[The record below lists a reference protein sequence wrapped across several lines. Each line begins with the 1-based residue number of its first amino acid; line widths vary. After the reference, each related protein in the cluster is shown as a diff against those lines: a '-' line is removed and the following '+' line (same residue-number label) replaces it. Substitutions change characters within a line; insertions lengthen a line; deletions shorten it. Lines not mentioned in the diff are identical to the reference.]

1 MTILLAAY
9 NEEAVI
15 SRTLNSLR
23 GSTYPVLEF
32 LVVDD
37 GSKDDTAREVR
48 ALSLLDDRVRLIRQ
62 KNTGKA
68 GALNNG
74 LQAASGEIIVTV
86 DADTIVA
93 PDTVSNLVR
102 HFAADVNGFLG
113 AVAGVVRV
121 GNRSANLITRWQSLE
136 YVCQISVERAAQD
149 ALGAISIVPGACA
162 AWRKDAILSAGGYSE
177 DTLAEDC
184 DLSLTLH
191 RLGWRVTQDD
201 SAFAYTEAP
210 ATADDILKQR
220 VRWTF
225 GISKR
230 SSRTRTCCS
239 TVVTGGSGR
248 AVLPWYALSLLLP
261 LLSIP
266 FVYAMALVAFR
277 TQGWGIILL
286 YFLVFT
292 TAHTV
297 VAAVGLRLAGEG
309 WRQLAVVPVYRLI
322 FEPLRTYLL
331 YACALKALQG
341 RKMGWNKLVRT
352 GVMDE
357 RPVAENA
364 VIDLTEEAL
373 RRKDAPRDVAL
384 TLSPA
389 FVALERE
396 QRQAVAG

>member
-225 GISKR
+225 GIMQAIIKNKDMLFDR
-230 SSRTRTCCS
+230 RYGWLGTSRTALVCLVAPPSSVEYPLRLRNGARS
-239 TVVTGGSGR
+239 LSHTGLGDHPALLPRLHYSAYGRCGRGAAPRGRGLATACGR
-248 AVLPWYALSLLLP
+248 ARVPFDLRASSYLS
-261 LLSIP
+261 
-266 FVYAMALVAFR
+266 
-277 TQGWGIILL
+277 
-286 YFLVFT
+286 
-292 TAHTV
+292 
-297 VAAVGLRLAGEG
+297 
-309 WRQLAVVPVYRLI
+309 PV
-322 FEPLRTYLL
+322 
-331 YACALKALQG
+331 C
-341 RKMGWNKLVRT
+341 VRT
-352 GVMDE
+352 EGSSGSEDG
-357 RPVAENA
+357 
-364 VIDLTEEAL
+364 
-373 RRKDAPRDVAL
+373 
-384 TLSPA
+384 
-389 FVALERE
+389 LE
-396 QRQAVAG
+396 